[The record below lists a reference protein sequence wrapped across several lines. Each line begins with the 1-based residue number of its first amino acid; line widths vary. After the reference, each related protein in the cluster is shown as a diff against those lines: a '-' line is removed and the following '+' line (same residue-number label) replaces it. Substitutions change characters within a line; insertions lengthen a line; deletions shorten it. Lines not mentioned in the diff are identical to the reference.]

1 MSRKAYPISCCFVC
15 VDPDQIGVWES
26 CQTYKGT
33 LSPGCQF
40 LGVNC
45 CGLCITVRKI
55 STRLKENSCTCETK
69 TKDNVFVTITCK
81 IQQEPITSRV
91 RDAIYILMNPNQQI
105 ESYVADVV
113 RAQVPQMTLDEVFE
127 HKDAIALAVKE
138 KLTNEMLKFGYNI
151 NQALVTN
158 VEPDKMVKKALNNVE
173 AAVKDRM
180 AAETKAKAQHFVM
193 VKRAE
198 AEAESKALQGQG
210 IAKQRAAIVDG
221 LRESIGFD
229 PNKDTSK
236 EVSELL
242 LVTQYFDCLERV
254 AEGAGTT
261 VFIPSGGGGD
271 GATNTTDDIRNG
283 IMQAAARK

>member
-1 MSRKAYPISCCFVC
+1 MSRRATPLTSCFVC
-15 VDPDQIGVWES
+15 LPPDQVGVWEC
-26 CQTYKGT
+26 CQKYQGK
-33 LSPGCQF
+33 LSPGCHF
-40 LGVNC
+40 LGCNV
-45 CGLCITVRKI
+45 CGLCITVRKV
-55 STRLKENSCTCETK
+55 STRLRENACTCETK
-69 TKDNVFVTITCK
+69 TKDNVFVTITTK
-81 IQQEPITSRV
+81 IQQEPIISQV
-91 RDAIYILMNPNQQI
+91 KDAIYILMNPDSQI

-113 RAQVPQMTLDEVFE
+113 RAQVPKMTLDEVFE

-138 KLTNEMLKFGYNI
+138 KLTTEMIKFGYNI

-158 VEPDKMVKKALNNVE
+158 VEPDANVKRALNAVE
-173 AAVKDRM
+173 AAVKDRQ

-229 PNKDTSK
+229 ENVDNSK

-242 LVTQYFDCLERV
+242 LVTQYFDCLEKV

-261 VFIPSGGGGD
+261 VFIPSGNGSSED
-271 GATNTTDDIRNG
+271 TASDIRNG
-283 IMQAAARK
+283 IMQANARK